1 MCKERYGQKKK
12 KLRPTTIFKDYT
24 RWVNLQTFSTLKN
37 YPILGIEMKIRQLFS
52 KIVLPKWPHL
62 ESKMFIV
69 HCPLFWWKKLLFFN
83 ATTQPATTSR
93 QIILNKWLLST
104 LLLFYHKL
112 FFIFSSLWKW
122 WKFPRLELLLWESFL
137 LRVSLTT
144 L

>member
-12 KLRPTTIFKDYT
+12 KLRTTTIFKDYT

-69 HCPLFWWKKLLFFN
+69 HCPIFWWKKLLFFN

-93 QIILNKWLLST
+93 QIILNKWLLRYYYFIT
-104 LLLFYHKL
+104 N
-112 FFIFSSLWKW
+112 FF
-122 WKFPRLELLLWESFL
+122 SFL
-137 LRVSLTT
+137 ALCGNDGNFQDSNCFYGNRFCCG
-144 L
+144 